1 MSLCGLRGS
10 VVKERGRGGAPQE
23 VTKKDV
29 ATEMALS
36 FQLSMIAPTDEVW
49 SVTQLVTATKRLVE
63 GGFMPVW
70 IRGEVVG
77 CKAWSSGHWYFS
89 LRDRQTQ
96 VRCCMWSRYNQGLGE
111 PPKDGTEVFVLARPG
126 IYEAKGEFQLGV
138 TRMIPTAAI
147 GAAQRELERVKEVLH
162 RDGLTDPARKRPIPE
177 LVSTV
182 AVVTSTDGAA
192 LRDIITVVGKRWPC
206 CRLVVVNARVQGD
219 GAVRALVRALEL
231 VNRIPGVELCI
242 VGRGGGGREDLA
254 AFNTEAVCRALAAV
268 RVPTISAVGH
278 ETDISLT
285 DLVADLRA
293 PTPSAAAEI
302 AVADRREVLR
312 QLDDLGARLAGGLGS
327 RTRLAAERLARTA
340 DRLQGAVEARL
351 RRERHR
357 ADRLGA
363 QLDALSPLRILE
375 RGYAVPVDPDGRVLK
390 RRADFRP
397 NAPFR
402 LRVADG
408 DVGARVESE

>member
-1 MSLCGLRGS
+1 
-10 VVKERGRGGAPQE
+10 
-23 VTKKDV
+23 
-29 ATEMALS
+29 MALS
-36 FQLSMIAPTDEVW
+36 YQLSIIAPTDEAW
-49 SVTQLVTATKRLVE
+49 SVTQLVSATKRLIE
-63 GGFMPVW
+63 GELVPLW

-77 CKAWSSGHWYFS
+77 CKAWSSGHWYFG

-96 VRCCMWSRYNQGLGE
+96 VRCCMWSRYNQGMGE
-111 PPKDGTEVFVLARPG
+111 PPKDGTEVFVLAKPG
-126 IYEAKGEFQLGV
+126 IYEAKGEFQLNV
-138 TRMIPTAAI
+138 TRMIPTAAV
-147 GAAQRELERVKEVLH
+147 GAAQRELERVRDVLQ

-177 LVSTV
+177 LASTV

-219 GAVRALVRALEL
+219 GAVNALVRALKL
-231 VNRIPGVELCI
+231 VNRIPEVELCI
-242 VGRGGGGREDLA
+242 LGRGGGGREDLA
-254 AFNTEAVCRALAAV
+254 AFNSEAVCRALSAV

-278 ETDISLT
+278 ETDVSLT
-285 DLVADLRA
+285 DFVADLRA
-293 PTPSAAAEI
+293 ATPSAAAEM

-312 QLDDLGARLAGGLGS
+312 QLDDLGARLAGGLGG
-327 RTRLAAERLARTA
+327 RARLAAERLARTG
-340 DRLQGAVEARL
+340 DRLQGAVEAVL

-363 QLDALSPLRILE
+363 QLDALSPLRILD

-390 RRADFRP
+390 RREDFRP
-397 NAPFR
+397 GESFR

-408 DVGARVESE
+408 DVGARVESS

>member
-1 MSLCGLRGS
+1 
-10 VVKERGRGGAPQE
+10 
-23 VTKKDV
+23 
-29 ATEMALS
+29 MALS

-49 SVTQLVTATKRLVE
+49 SVTQLVSATKRLVE
-63 GGFMPVW
+63 GGFMPLW

-77 CKAWSSGHWYFS
+77 CKAWSSGHWYFG

-96 VRCCMWSRYNQGLGE
+96 VRCCMWSRYNQGMGE
-111 PPKDGTEVFVLARPG
+111 PPRDGTEVFVLARPG
-126 IYEAKGEFQLGV
+126 IYESKGEFQLSV
-138 TRMIPTAAI
+138 TRMIPTSAV
-147 GAAQRELERVKEVLH
+147 GAAQRELERVKEALQ
-162 RDGLTDPARKRPIPE
+162 RDGLFDQARKRPIPA
-177 LVSTV
+177 LASRVV
-182 AVVTSTDGAA
+182 VVTSTDGAA

-206 CRLVVVNARVQGD
+206 CRLRVVNARVQGD
-219 GAVRALVRALEL
+219 GAVAGLARALTL
-231 VNRIPGVELCI
+231 VNRIPDIDLCI
-242 VGRGGGGREDLA
+242 LGRGGGGREDLA
-254 AFNTEAVCRALAAV
+254 AFNSEPVCRALAAV

-293 PTPSAAAEI
+293 PTPSAAAEM

-312 QLDDLGARLAGGLGS
+312 QLDDIAARLAGALSG
-327 RTRLAAERLARTA
+327 RTRVAAERLARTG
-340 DRLQGAVEARL
+340 DRLQGAMEAVL

-357 ADRLGA
+357 ADRVAA
-363 QLDALSPLRILE
+363 QLDALSPLRILD

-397 NAPFR
+397 GASFR

-408 DVGARVESE
+408 DVGARVESS